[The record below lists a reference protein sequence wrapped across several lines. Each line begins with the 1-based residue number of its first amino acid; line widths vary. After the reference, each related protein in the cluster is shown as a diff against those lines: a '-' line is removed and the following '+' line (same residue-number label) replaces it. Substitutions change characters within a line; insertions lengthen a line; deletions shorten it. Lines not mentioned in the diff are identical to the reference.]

1 MWRLAILAS
10 LLVTLALGGVA
21 DAKCRVCI
29 ESIWLDKGDTASTL
43 FVDVRS
49 ELGTFPDSA
58 TAVVMQFGQNRSKCL
73 NVGLVPTG
81 IDGGIG
87 HYSGAIPGGYGSA
100 FNGVATFGGRIDL
113 AGDVFE
119 FAVPLDGTPGTAQLV
134 TAATAGQIAAPVVVT
149 PAPLVITP
157 ESDAARARAAI
168 GLAPAATAQPAQT
181 AGATATALPKLEPMA
196 VLGLIAILATAFGA
210 YTTRR
215 RALARAGT

>member
-87 HYSGAIPGGYGSA
+87 H
-100 FNGVATFGGRIDL
+100 
-113 AGDVFE
+113 
-119 FAVPLDGTPGTAQLV
+119 
-134 TAATAGQIAAPVVVT
+134 
-149 PAPLVITP
+149 
-157 ESDAARARAAI
+157 
-168 GLAPAATAQPAQT
+168 
-181 AGATATALPKLEPMA
+181 
-196 VLGLIAILATAFGA
+196 
-210 YTTRR
+210 
-215 RALARAGT
+215 